1 MKNVR
6 PEFIVSRFCP
16 SSLVLVKTCV
26 TFRLFVLKNP
36 VHCEIRALSS
46 GVQSRFRRN
55 ELRF

>member
-6 PEFIVSRFCP
+6 PEFIINRFCP

-46 GVQSRFRRN
+46 ERFGLVDYSTRS
-55 ELRF
+55 